1 MTPPFLPTSLISAI
15 LGITAHLTYFIHA
28 DLEKHVVF
36 LANCLILWPLL
47 GLIALFILG
56 YRDIS
61 QWIGP
66 AILSFHFS
74 LLASIAIY
82 RYFFHAL
89 DGFPGPKLARIT
101 ALWDFKN
108 TVLDAKWYIK
118 VKELH
123 GVYGDVVRIK
133 PREVSINDPSAIKD
147 IYGVGTTCVKGPF
160 YDLHYPHRSLQ
171 MARDKAF
178 HSKRRR
184 LWDRGFTSKALA
196 GYEPYLLEHCKDIVR
211 VIESRSSQA
220 QEATALIDGFAWD
233 SMGIFA
239 FGKSFNMLHGEPPK
253 MLQMMRMMGRG
264 ASALLSSSWL
274 VILMR
279 GMVGVRRF
287 TDRWLEWCAQCVEE
301 RSRVETD
308 RRDLFS
314 YLIEESISE
323 GDQSIGGVDGD
334 LVRDSELAITAGS
347 DTAASTL
354 NALFYLLA
362 RHPEKLRRLQEE
374 IDSAVPACEELSH
387 AALVKKPYLEGCINE
402 SLRLCPAVL
411 SGLQRETGPEG
422 LRTAGVYIPPGMI
435 VSVPTY
441 TVQRGRSSTFPVKI
455 RADFFHEDPRNFP
468 RPGEFIPERW
478 STQPELVIH
487 KEALNAFSSG
497 TYSCA
502 GKAFAMMEMRLL
514 VSTIAASGQ
523 AGNTVKAGVSTKELN
538 LSSTNSV

>member
-1 MTPPFLPTSLISAI
+1 MTPPLLPTSLISAI

-36 LANCLILWPLL
+36 LVNCLIFWPSL

-108 TVLDAKWYIK
+108 TVLNAKWYIK
-118 VKELH
+118 VKEMH
-123 GVYGDVVRIK
+123 GVYGDVVRI
-133 PREVSINDPSAIKD
+133 
-147 IYGVGTTCVKGPF
+147 T
-160 YDLHYPHRSLQ
+160 
-171 MARDKAF
+171 
-178 HSKRRR
+178 
-184 LWDRGFTSKALA
+184 LA

-301 RSRVETD
+301 RSRVETN

-314 YLIEESISE
+314 YLIEELSSE

-362 RHPEKLRRLQEE
+362 RHPDKLRRLQEE
-374 IDSAVPACEELSH
+374 IDTAVPADEELSH

-441 TVQRGRSSTFPVKI
+441 TVQR
-455 RADFFHEDPRNFP
+455 DPRNFP
-468 RPGEFIPERW
+468 RPNEFIPERW

-523 AGNTVKAGVSTKELN
+523 AGNTIKAGVSTKELN

>member
-1 MTPPFLPTSLISAI
+1 MTPPLLPTALISAI

-36 LANCLILWPLL
+36 LANCLIFWPVL
-47 GLIALFILG
+47 GLLALFILG
-56 YRDIS
+56 YKEIS
-61 QWIGP
+61 QWIGL
-66 AILSFHFS
+66 AILTFHSS

-89 DGFPGPKLARIT
+89 GGFPGPKLARVT
-101 ALWDFKN
+101 ALWDFRN
-108 TVLDAKWYIK
+108 TVLDAKWYLK

-123 GVYGDVVRIK
+123 EVYGDVVRIK
-133 PREVSINDPSAIKD
+133 PREISINDPSAIKD

-178 HSKRRR
+178 HSRRRR
-184 LWDRGFTSKALA
+184 LWDRGLTSKALA
-196 GYEPYLLEHCKDIVR
+196 GYEPYLLEHCKDIVQ

-220 QEATALIDGFAWD
+220 QETTALIDGFAWD

-264 ASALLSSSWL
+264 ASALLSSIWL
-274 VILMR
+274 VIFMR

-314 YLIEESISE
+314 YLIEESSSG

-362 RHPEKLRRLQEE
+362 RHPEKLRRLREE
-374 IDSAVPACEELSH
+374 IDSAVPAGQELCH

-441 TVQRGRSSTFPVKI
+441 TIQRDS
-455 RADFFHEDPRNFP
+455 RNFP
-468 RPGEFIPERW
+468 RPDEFIPERW
-478 STQPELVIH
+478 SSQPELVIH

-514 VSTIAASGQ
+514 VSTIVRHFDIKFPPGEGQ
-523 AGNTVKAGVSTKELN
+523 EPLDRLEGTGPLDCFTTHIPEYHLLFTKR
-538 LSSTNSV
+538 

>member
-1 MTPPFLPTSLISAI
+1 MTPPLLPTSLISAI

-36 LANCLILWPLL
+36 LVNCLIFWPSL

-108 TVLDAKWYIK
+108 TVLNAKWYIK
-118 VKELH
+118 VKEMH
-123 GVYGDVVRIK
+123 GVYGDVVRI
-133 PREVSINDPSAIKD
+133 
-147 IYGVGTTCVKGPF
+147 T
-160 YDLHYPHRSLQ
+160 
-171 MARDKAF
+171 
-178 HSKRRR
+178 
-184 LWDRGFTSKALA
+184 LA

-301 RSRVETD
+301 RSRVETN

-314 YLIEESISE
+314 YLIEELSSE

-362 RHPEKLRRLQEE
+362 RHPDKLRRLQEE
-374 IDSAVPACEELSH
+374 IDTAVPADEELSH

-441 TVQRGRSSTFPVKI
+441 TVQR
-455 RADFFHEDPRNFP
+455 DPRNFP
-468 RPGEFIPERW
+468 RPNEFIPERW

-514 VSTIAASGQ
+514 VSTIIDWEERGH
-523 AGNTVKAGVSTKELN
+523 
-538 LSSTNSV
+538 

>member
-1 MTPPFLPTSLISAI
+1 MTPPLLPTSLISAI

-36 LANCLILWPLL
+36 LVNCLIFWPSL

-74 LLASIAIY
+74 LLASIVIY

-108 TVLDAKWYIK
+108 TVLNAKWYIK
-118 VKELH
+118 VKEMH
-123 GVYGDVVRIK
+123 GVYGDVVRI
-133 PREVSINDPSAIKD
+133 SIP
-147 IYGVGTTCVKGPF
+147 P
-160 YDLHYPHRSLQ
+160 L
-171 MARDKAF
+171 F
-178 HSKRRR
+178 HSSHVIWNYPSTTHLRSKISTAWGPHASRDRSTIYIIRIDRCKWREIRRFIR
-184 LWDRGFTSKALA
+184 RGGDCGIGGLRRKAALA

-301 RSRVETD
+301 RSRVETN

-314 YLIEESISE
+314 YLIEELSSE

-362 RHPEKLRRLQEE
+362 RHPDKLRRLQEE
-374 IDSAVPACEELSH
+374 IDTAVPADEELSH

-441 TVQRGRSSTFPVKI
+441 TVQRGRSLTFPVKI
-455 RADFFHEDPRNFP
+455 RADFLSRRPAQLPPSKRIHPRKVVHP
-468 RPGEFIPERW
+468 AR
-478 STQPELVIH
+478 
-487 KEALNAFSSG
+487 
-497 TYSCA
+497 
-502 GKAFAMMEMRLL
+502 
-514 VSTIAASGQ
+514 ASH
-523 AGNTVKAGVSTKELN
+523 S
-538 LSSTNSV
+538 

>member
-1 MTPPFLPTSLISAI
+1 MTTPPSPNILISAI
-15 LGITAHLTYFIHA
+15 FGITAHLTYFIHA

-36 LANCLILWPLL
+36 LANCLIFWPLL

-56 YRDIS
+56 YRETS
-61 QWIGP
+61 QWIGL
-66 AILSFHFS
+66 AILTFHAS

-89 DGFPGPKLARIT
+89 DRFPGPRLARVT
-101 ALWDFKN
+101 ALWDFRN
-108 TVLDAKWYIK
+108 TVVDAKWYIK

-133 PREVSINDPSAIKD
+133 PRELSINDPLAIKD

-196 GYEPYLLEHCKDIVR
+196 GYEPYILEHCKDIAR

-239 FGKSFNMLHGEPPK
+239 FGKSFNMLHGAPPK

-264 ASALLSSSWL
+264 ASALLSSIWL

-287 TDRWLEWCAQCVEE
+287 TDKWLEWCAHCVKE
-301 RSRVETD
+301 RSKVKSD
-308 RRDLFS
+308 RQDLFS
-314 YLIEESISE
+314 YLIEEPSSE
-323 GDQSIGGVDGD
+323 GGQSIGGVDGN

-362 RHPEKLRRLQEE
+362 RHPDKLRRLQEE
-374 IDSAVPACEELSH
+374 IDSAVPAGEELSH

-441 TVQRGRSSTFPVKI
+441 TVQR
-455 RADFFHEDPRNFP
+455 DPRNFP
-468 RPGEFIPERW
+468 RPDEFIPERW
-478 STQPELVIH
+478 STLPELVIH

-514 VSTIAASGQ
+514 VSTIVKHFDIEFPPGEGQ
-523 AGNTVKAGVSTKELN
+523 ESLERLGGTGPLDCFTTHIPQYHLLFKKR
-538 LSSTNSV
+538 

>member
-1 MTPPFLPTSLISAI
+1 MTPPLLPTALIPAI

-36 LANCLILWPLL
+36 LANCLIFWPVL
-47 GLIALFILG
+47 GLLALFILG
-56 YRDIS
+56 YKEIS
-61 QWIGP
+61 QWIGL
-66 AILSFHFS
+66 AILTFHSS

-101 ALWDFKN
+101 ALWDFRN
-108 TVLDAKWYIK
+108 TVLDAKWYLK

-123 GVYGDVVRIK
+123 EVYGDVVRIK
-133 PREVSINDPSAIKD
+133 PREISINDPSAIKD

-196 GYEPYLLEHCKDIVR
+196 GYEPYLLEHCKDIVQ

-220 QEATALIDGFAWD
+220 QETTALIDGFAWD

-264 ASALLSSSWL
+264 ASALLSSIWL
-274 VILMR
+274 VIFMR
-279 GMVGVRRF
+279 GM
-287 TDRWLEWCAQCVEE
+287 
-301 RSRVETD
+301 VETD

-314 YLIEESISE
+314 FLIEESSSE

-362 RHPEKLRRLQEE
+362 RHPEKLRRLREE
-374 IDSAVPACEELSH
+374 IDSAVPAGQELCH

-441 TVQRGRSSTFPVKI
+441 TIQRDS
-455 RADFFHEDPRNFP
+455 RNFP
-468 RPGEFIPERW
+468 RPDKFIPERW
-478 STQPELVIH
+478 SSQPELVIH

-514 VSTIAASGQ
+514 ISTIGKDK
-523 AGNTVKAGVSTKELN
+523 NR
-538 LSSTNSV
+538 

>member
-1 MTPPFLPTSLISAI
+1 MTPPLLPTSLISAI

-36 LANCLILWPLL
+36 LVNCLIFWPSL

-74 LLASIAIY
+74 LLASIVIY

-108 TVLDAKWYIK
+108 TVLNAKWYIK
-118 VKELH
+118 VKEMH
-123 GVYGDVVRIK
+123 GVYGDVVRI
-133 PREVSINDPSAIKD
+133 
-147 IYGVGTTCVKGPF
+147 T
-160 YDLHYPHRSLQ
+160 
-171 MARDKAF
+171 
-178 HSKRRR
+178 
-184 LWDRGFTSKALA
+184 LA

-301 RSRVETD
+301 RSRVETN

-314 YLIEESISE
+314 YLIEELSSE
-323 GDQSIGGVDGD
+323 GDQSIGGLDGD

-362 RHPEKLRRLQEE
+362 RHPDKLRRLQEE
-374 IDSAVPACEELSH
+374 IDTAVPADEELSH

-441 TVQRGRSSTFPVKI
+441 TVQRDKS
-455 RADFFHEDPRNFP
+455 
-468 RPGEFIPERW
+468 
-478 STQPELVIH
+478 
-487 KEALNAFSSG
+487 
-497 TYSCA
+497 
-502 GKAFAMMEMRLL
+502 
-514 VSTIAASGQ
+514 
-523 AGNTVKAGVSTKELN
+523 
-538 LSSTNSV
+538 